1 MLTLTSADN
10 ALKKI
15 YLDVVSNQLND
26 KVNPLLTKIEQTT
39 ADVYGKEIIKLAPFG
54 INGGIGAGTE
64 DGALPA
70 SAENKYVKFVS
81 ELKNLYGKIEIT
93 DKAVRASEYSVGAFV
108 NLLNAEMEGL
118 IKASQFNF
126 GRMLFG
132 DGSGKLATISSISG
146 TKITLS
152 TVKNVIEGMVVDFY
166 AADNTKITAMN
177 GARITSVDRVNKTIT
192 VSKTLAETVVATGYI
207 TVQGSKGNELTGLGA
222 IFASSGTLYGV
233 DRSSNAWMVPYM
245 DSTEKLISDSV
256 IQQAIDAL
264 DENTGSQVDY
274 IACSYDV
281 KRLYQNYLAQN
292 KRNIDIMDLAGGY
305 KAMSYS
311 GIPVVADR
319 FVEDGTMYLL
329 NTKEFALHQLCD
341 WQWLEDEDG
350 KVLKQNAGYPT
361 YSATLVKYADLICS
375 KCAGQA
381 KLSNIV
387 SALTKVEEDEDE
399 EDAENGAQQGENI

>member
-1 MLTLTSADN
+1 MVTLTSADN

-70 SAENKYVKFVS
+70 SAENKYVKFTT

-93 DKAVRASEYSVGAFV
+93 DKAIRASEYSVGAFV
-108 NLLNAEMEGL
+108 NLLNAEMESL

-132 DGSGKLATISSISG
+132 DGSGKLGTIASIASSV
-146 TKITLS
+146 ITLD

-192 VSKTLAETVVATGYI
+192 VDKTLDVSVVATGYI

-222 IFASSGTLYGV
+222 IFANSGTLYGV
-233 DRSSNAWMVPYM
+233 NRSTNAWMVPYM
-245 DSTEKLISDSV
+245 NSTEKLIADSV
-256 IQQAIDAL
+256 IQEAIDAL
-264 DENTGSQVDY
+264 DENTGSEVDY

-281 KRLYQNYLAQN
+281 KRLYQNYLASN

-341 WQWLEDEDG
+341 WQWLEGEDG
-350 KVLKQNAGYPT
+350 KVLRQNAGYPT

-375 KCAGQA
+375 KPAGQA

-387 SALTKVEEDEDE
+387 SQLTEVEETTEGD
-399 EDAENGAQQGENI
+399 NAQE